1 MVIDD
6 QIKDEKLQYNINREA
21 AKILA
26 SLSGKLINMNTF
38 QVKKYYLII
47 KNKQQNRLNLL
58 ILHWEKLLKNN

>member
-6 QIKDEKLQYNINREA
+6 QIKDKKLQYDINREA
-21 AKILA
+21 AKILT
-26 SLSGKLINMNTF
+26 SLSGKLINMNIF

>member
-1 MVIDD
+1 MTIDD
-6 QIKDEKLQYNINREA
+6 QIKDEKLQYDINREA

-26 SLSGKLINMNTF
+26 SLSGKLINMNIF
-38 QVKKYYLII
+38 QVKRCYLII

>member
-6 QIKDEKLQYNINREA
+6 QIKDEKFQYDINREA
-21 AKILA
+21 AKILT
-26 SLSGKLINMNTF
+26 SLSGKLINMNIF

>member
-26 SLSGKLINMNTF
+26 SLSGKLINMNIF